1 MSGLLKCWASPSAR
15 HYNGVKDEATGSA
28 LLGLAFGSAVQK
40 GGPRLRLGK
49 VKDGKKG
56 GVPHANYLVCLY
68 FSLLSTAKK
77 DKTSTWAGQACW
89 DKR

>member
-49 VKDGKKG
+49 VKDRKKG
-56 GVPHANYLVCLY
+56 GSTACEL
-68 FSLLSTAKK
+68 FSLSIFLTFEY
-77 DKTSTWAGQACW
+77 
-89 DKR
+89 R